1 MFVGADLAGWAV
13 GAFQRYPWAVSGGM
27 VILVGAL
34 GAVVLQGV
42 GLWRR
47 RRSRAGLRIRS
58 QPEQR
63 RFEVVG
69 THYAPRQYRRGRER
83 G

>member
-13 GAFQRYPWAVSGGM
+13 AVFQRYPWAVSGGM

-42 GLWRR
+42 DLWRR
-47 RRSRAGLRIRS
+47 QRSAGRVRIRS
-58 QPEQR
+58 EQEQR

-69 THYAPRQYRRGRER
+69 THYAPRQYRRERER